1 MPTTMTSK
9 GQVTMPKS
17 VREAL
22 GLGPG
27 SAVAFDMDAEGR
39 VVVSKAGTARPVRS
53 RFARLRGTAG
63 AGMST
68 DEVMALTRG
77 E

>member
-1 MPTTMTSK
+1 MSTTMTSK
-9 GQVTMPKS
+9 GQVTVPKA
-17 VREAL
+17 VRDAL

-27 SAVAFDMDAEGR
+27 SAVAFEMDAKGR
-39 VVVSKAGTARPVRS
+39 VLVRKAEGPPAPS
-53 RFARLRGTAG
+53 RFARLRGSAG

>member
-9 GQVTMPKS
+9 GQVTVPKS

-39 VVVSKAGTARPVRS
+39 VVVTKAGTTRPARS
-53 RFARLRGTAG
+53 RFDRLRGAAG

>member
-1 MPTTMTSK
+1 MSTNMTSK
-9 GQVTMPKS
+9 GQVTVPKS

-27 SAVAFDMDAEGR
+27 SAVEFEMDAEGR
-39 VVVSKAGTARPVRS
+39 VLVRKAEGAPVVS
-53 RFARLRGTAG
+53 RFARLRGSAG
-63 AGMST
+63 PGMST

-77 E
+77 T

>member
-1 MPTTMTSK
+1 MSTTMTSK
-9 GQVTMPKS
+9 GQVTVPKA

-22 GLGPG
+22 GLAPG
-27 SAVAFDMDAEGR
+27 SAVAFEMDAEGR
-39 VVVSKAGTARPVRS
+39 VLVRKAEGVRAPS
-53 RFARLRGTAG
+53 RFARLRGSAG
-63 AGMST
+63 AGMTT

>member
-1 MPTTMTSK
+1 MSSTMTSK
-9 GQVTMPKS
+9 GQVTVPKS
-17 VREAL
+17 VRDAL

-39 VVVSKAGTARPVRS
+39 VIVTKAGAPSPAKT